1 MKIVKNKE
9 EVRLLLKKILRGLF
23 TIIGVILGYIIGK
36 ALTSSNWF
44 LNSMNLSNN
53 EIKVLLVQILCMLVF
68 GLILFL
74 ISPWINNIVTRTMDY
89 IEKSIQ
95 KLSANEILFGTVGAI
110 TGLVISA
117 LFVNLLARIP
127 IVGLVVAVA
136 VAAIMAALGA
146 NIATKKREDLLS
158 FFTNISLKKS
168 NASKDKKGKPVKGSA
183 KVLDTSVIIDGRILD
198 ISKTGFIEGTL
209 IIPTFVLQE
218 LRHIADSSD
227 NLKRNRGRRGLD
239 ILNKIQ
245 KDLIVDVEICEQDF
259 PEIAEVDSKLLK
271 LAQVLNGKVITND
284 YNLNKVAEFQGVPV
298 LNINELAN
306 AVKPVVLPGEE
317 MRIQVIKDGKESN
330 QGVAYL
336 DDGTMI
342 VVEGG
347 KNHTGEY
354 LEVLVTSV
362 LQTAAGRMIFA
373 KRKEG
378 V

>member
-1 MKIVKNKE
+1 M
-9 EVRLLLKKILRGLF
+9 RYLLKKILRGIF
-23 TIIGVILGYIIGK
+23 TVVGIILGYIIGK
-36 ALTSSNWF
+36 TLTSSNWF
-44 LNSMNLSNN
+44 PNLIYLDNN
-53 EIKVLLVQILCMLVF
+53 EIKAFIFRISCMFVF
-68 GLILFL
+68 GLISFL
-74 ISPWINNIVTRTMDY
+74 ISPWINLIIIRAMDY
-89 IEKSIQ
+89 IEKNIQ

-117 LFVNLLARIP
+117 LFVHLIDGIP
-127 IVGLVVAVA
+127 VIGPVIAIFSA
-136 VAAIMAALGA
+136 IIMAALGS
-146 NIATKKREDLLS
+146 NIATKKREEFVT
-158 FFTNISLKKS
+158 FFSNVSLKKS
-168 NASKDKKGKPVKGSA
+168 NLSKGKNGKFAKGSA
-183 KVLDTSVIIDGRILD
+183 KILDTSVIIDGRILD

-227 NLKRNRGRRGLD
+227 NLKRERGRRGLD

-259 PEIAEVDSKLLK
+259 PEITEVDSKLLK
-271 LAQVLNGKVITND
+271 LAQVLNGKVLTND

-306 AVKPVVLPGEE
+306 SVKSVVLPGEA
-317 MRIQVIKDGKESN
+317 MKIQIIKDGKESN

-347 KNHTGEY
+347 RDHEGKF
-354 LEVLVTSV
+354 LDVLVTSV

-373 KRKEG
+373 KRKEYD
-378 V
+378 